1 MTRQAVPVAIPLS
14 PVVRVTAVPDAFPAA
29 GSRQGQWGA
38 LIGGAHAGLVWNM
51 IGSPQL
57 LDGLSWHGL

>member
-1 MTRQAVPVAIPLS
+1 MSDLV
-14 PVVRVTAVPDAFPAA
+14 
-29 GSRQGQWGA
+29 
-38 LIGGAHAGLVWNM
+38 GGAHAGLVWNV